1 MISLAA
7 GADPARRDASPA
19 LHCMG
24 LSACGLLWTTFRS
37 SVIRRALARHFVS
50 MGLTILMLMHAVTAL
65 AFEEIVLSPE
75 KVSVHVYYFRGEA
88 GMASAANKG
97 YMSNAGFV
105 VTDDG
110 VIVFDALGT
119 PALGKAMLAAIA
131 KITPKPVKRVIV
143 SHYHADHYY
152 GLQAFKARGVEIW
165 AHENARDELRT
176 DEVQERLAQRKV
188 ALAPW
193 VNEDTRLI
201 PADRWLHFDQSRTIP
216 FESGGMHFRIIDASG
231 AHSSSD
237 VMLFVEEDKVLFA
250 GDLYATG
257 RIPFVGDADSRAWLG
272 ALDRMRDLHP
282 AIAIPGHGTA
292 SGNTERD
299 MQLTRDYLVFLR
311 KQMGAAVANMTDF
324 DQAYKAVDWTPFKD
338 YPAFAPANR
347 LNAYGTYLRMEQE
360 SLHE

>member
-1 MISLAA
+1 MEMIRQKVFLGTSGCSLCEQIASIPRCFSLALFLKIGKRNSQVRHFLSA
-7 GADPARRDASPA
+7 ALATILLIPA
-19 LHCMG
+19 L
-24 LSACGLLWTTFRS
+24 
-37 SVIRRALARHFVS
+37 RAFAS
-50 MGLTILMLMHAVTAL
+50 DD
-65 AFEEIVLSPE
+65 IVLAPE
-75 KVSVHVYYFRGEA
+75 KVTPHVYYFHGEA

-105 VTDDG
+105 VTNDG

-119 PALGKAMLAAIA
+119 PALGKAMLTAIE
-131 KITPKPVKRVIV
+131 KITAKPIKRVIV

-165 AHENARDELRT
+165 GHENGRDELRS
-176 DEVQERLAQRKV
+176 DEAQQRLAQRKV

-193 VNEDTRLI
+193 VNENTRLI
-201 PADRWLHFDQSRTIP
+201 PADRWLHFDQSRVIP
-216 FESGGMHFRIIDASG
+216 FASGGMHFRIIDVSG

-237 VMLFVEEDKVLFA
+237 IMLYVEEEKVLFA

-257 RIPFVGDADSRAWLG
+257 RLPFVGDADSRTWLA

-292 SGNTERD
+292 SGNTEQD
-299 MQLTRDYLVFLR
+299 MQLTRDYLLFLR
-311 KQMGAAVANMTDF
+311 KTMGAAVADMVDF
-324 DQAYKAVDWTPFKD
+324 DQAYKAVDWTPFKN
-338 YPAFAPANR
+338 YPAFDQGNR
-347 LNAYGTYLRMEQE
+347 INAYGTYLRMEQE